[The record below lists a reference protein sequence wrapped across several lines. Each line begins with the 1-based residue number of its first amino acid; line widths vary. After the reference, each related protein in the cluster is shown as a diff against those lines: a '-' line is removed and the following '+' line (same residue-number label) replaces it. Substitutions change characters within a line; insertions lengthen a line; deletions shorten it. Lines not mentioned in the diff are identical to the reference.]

1 MEAAEVQVN
10 PGEVRP
16 RVMSMDLFEIAG
28 LPLHPLL
35 VHAVV
40 VLVPLTALALVLGAL
55 VPSAR
60 KRLGIVTPL
69 GALLVLALVP
79 VTMLAG
85 EALAQRVGP
94 LPAVVHHAELGRL
107 LWPWTLTMFI
117 VASVQWGWY
126 RRATPPGRTARAIIA
141 VLAVVAGVGGTVMV
155 VLIGE
160 AGARA
165 VWGG

>member
-1 MEAAEVQVN
+1 
-10 PGEVRP
+10 
-16 RVMSMDLFEIAG
+16 MDLFEIAG

-35 VHAVV
+35 VHAVI

-55 VPSAR
+55 VPSVR
-60 KRLGIVTPL
+60 KRLGVVTPL
-69 GALLVLALVP
+69 SALIVLALVP

-85 EALAQRVGP
+85 EDLLRRVGP
-94 LPAVVHHAELGRL
+94 IPAAEHHAQLGRM
-107 LWPWTLTMFI
+107 LWPWALAMFL
-117 VASVQWGWY
+117 VAAVQWLWH
-126 RRATPPGRTARAIIA
+126 RLASPPSRIARVVIA
-141 VLAVVAGVGGTVMV
+141 SLAVIAGGGGTVMI

>member
-1 MEAAEVQVN
+1 
-10 PGEVRP
+10 
-16 RVMSMDLFEIAG
+16 MDLFEIAG
-28 LPLHPLL
+28 LPLHPLV

-55 VPSAR
+55 FPAIR
-60 KRLGIVTPL
+60 KRLGLATPIA
-69 GALLVLALVP
+69 ALVLLALVP
-79 VTMLAG
+79 VTVLAG

-94 LPAVVHHAELGRL
+94 IPAVVHHAELGRM
-107 LWPWTLTMFI
+107 LWPWALALFL
-117 VASVQWGWY
+117 VAAGQWAWHRLG
-126 RRATPPGRTARAIIA
+126 APGRAARAVIA
-141 VLAVVAGVGGTVMV
+141 VLAVVVGTGSTIMV

>member
-1 MEAAEVQVN
+1 
-10 PGEVRP
+10 
-16 RVMSMDLFEIAG
+16 MDLFEIAG
-28 LPLHPLL
+28 LPLHPLI

-55 VPSAR
+55 FPAAR
-60 KRLGIVTPL
+60 RRLGVVTPIA
-69 GALLVLALVP
+69 ALLVLLLVP

-85 EALAQRVGP
+85 EALAAQVGP
-94 LPAVVHHAELGRL
+94 LPAVLHHADLGRM
-107 LWPWTLTMFI
+107 LWPWTLAMFL
-117 VASVQWGWY
+117 VAAVQWGWH
-126 RRATPPGRTARAIIA
+126 RFGAGPGRAAGAVITA
-141 VLAVVAGVGGTVMV
+141 LALLSGAGSTVMV

>member
-1 MEAAEVQVN
+1 
-10 PGEVRP
+10 
-16 RVMSMDLFEIAG
+16 MDLFEIAG

-40 VLVPLTALALVLGAL
+40 VLVPLTALALVLGSL
-55 VPSAR
+55 VPSVR
-60 KRLGIVTPL
+60 TRLGIVTPL
-69 GALLVLALVP
+69 SALLVLALVP

-85 EALAQRVGP
+85 EALAQRLGP
-94 LPAVVHHAELGRL
+94 IPAIAHHADLGRM
-107 LWPWTLTMFI
+107 LWPWTLAMFVI
-117 VASVQWGWY
+117 ATVQWVWY
-126 RRATPPGRTARAIIA
+126 RRATPPGRRGRAVIA
-141 VLAVVAGVGGTVMV
+141 VLSVVAGAGSTVMV

>member
-1 MEAAEVQVN
+1 
-10 PGEVRP
+10 
-16 RVMSMDLFEIAG
+16 MDLFEIAG
-28 LPLHPLL
+28 LPLHPLI

-55 VPSAR
+55 LPAIR
-60 KRLGIVTPL
+60 KRLGIVTPIA
-69 GALLVLALVP
+69 ALVVLALVP

-85 EALAQRVGP
+85 EALAQEVGEI
-94 LPAVVHHAELGRL
+94 PAVVHHAELGRM
-107 LWPWTLTMFI
+107 LWPWVLAMFI
-117 VASVQWGWY
+117 VAAAQWGWY
-126 RRATPPGRTARAIIA
+126 RSGRPPRRAGRAIITILA
-141 VLAVVAGVGGTVMV
+141 VLSGAGSTIMV

>member
-1 MEAAEVQVN
+1 
-10 PGEVRP
+10 
-16 RVMSMDLFEIAG
+16 MDPFEIAG
-28 LPLHPLL
+28 LPLHPLI

-55 VPSAR
+55 FPAVR
-60 KRLGIVTPL
+60 KRLGIVTPVA
-69 GALLVLALVP
+69 ALLVLALVP

-85 EALAQRVGP
+85 EALAERVGP
-94 LPAVVHHAELGRL
+94 IPAVVHHAELGRL
-107 LWPWTLTMFI
+107 LWPWTLALFLL
-117 VASVQWGWY
+117 AGAQWAWHRFG
-126 RRATPPGRTARAIIA
+126 APGRVARTVMA
-141 VLAVVAGVGGTVMV
+141 VLAVLVGAGATTMV